1 MKPTSKFSLVY
12 TTEHELGFTTS
23 ESSDNTPNTSP
34 RSVRQ
39 LPVRGKRHAQV
50 GGVRDVSVV
59 LSTRAQI
66 YFVTILTTPNSRL
79 CTTDGK
85 DATYEAVTLPCSPEL
100 RLLQLW
106 RLVCLPTRH
115 ALELPRRLRPLILRT
130 PRKAQER
137 RRDRRTLLANYE
149 HEGRYGTA
157 GQPRHAR
164 YQPGGC

>member
-12 TTEHELGFTTS
+12 TTENELGFTTS

-39 LPVRGKRHAQV
+39 LPVWGKRHAQV

-66 YFVTILTTPNSRL
+66 YLTTVLTTPNSRP
-79 CTTDGK
+79 CTIDGTG
-85 DATYEAVTLPCSPEL
+85 ATYEAVALPRALEL

-115 ALELPRRLRPLILRT
+115 ALELPRRLRPHIVHT
-130 PRKAQER
+130 PWKEQEQ
-137 RRDRRTLLANYE
+137 RRDRWPLLADYE
-149 HEGRYGTA
+149 HAGRHGPA

-164 YQPGGC
+164 Y